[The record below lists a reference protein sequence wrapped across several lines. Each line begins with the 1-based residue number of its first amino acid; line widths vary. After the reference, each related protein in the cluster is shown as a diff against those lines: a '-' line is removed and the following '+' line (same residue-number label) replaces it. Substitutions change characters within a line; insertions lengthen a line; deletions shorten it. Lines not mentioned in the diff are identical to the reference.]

1 MTEKSSRSQ
10 LEYALILGSLA
21 ALGPLCIDL
30 YLPALPQMANAF
42 ATSTSVTQLS
52 LTAGLLGLGAGQLV
66 FGPLSDKL
74 GRRLPLLLSLA
85 MLLLTSIWCAL
96 AQDIGQLIVA
106 RLLQGIAGAGGAVL
120 SRAIARDLYIGHA
133 LTRFFSLLM
142 LINGLAPILSPVFGG
157 LLLSI
162 TSWRGIFAL
171 LAVIACLLLTM
182 SALRLN
188 ETLPA
193 ERRITGGVGSML
205 SSLGSLLRERTFMGL
220 CLAQGLCGAG
230 MFAYIGASPF
240 VLQEVYGLSP
250 QAFSVCFAVNG
261 IGLIAAG
268 QLAAHFSLRFGEQR
282 VLRAGLTIAVTA
294 ALALTVAG
302 LLHAPLIGILI
313 PLFFAI
319 AMIGIVGPCASSLA
333 MQSQGD
339 KAGSASA
346 LIGLNMFMFGALSVP
361 FTGLGGNTSALSMA
375 LVILGCYLL
384 AVTAYLLL
392 SPQPLAQ
399 KALAEK
405 RQKKNT

>member
-1 MTEKSSRSQ
+1 MTEKLSRSR
-10 LEYALILGSLA
+10 LEYALILGALA

-30 YLPALPQMANAF
+30 YLPALPQMTGALA
-42 ATSTSVTQLS
+42 ASTAVTQLS
-52 LTAGLLGLGAGQLV
+52 LTAGLLGLGAGQLI

-85 MLLLTSIWCAL
+85 MLLLTSVWCAL
-96 AQDIGQLIVA
+96 AQDIGQLVVA

-120 SRAIARDLYIGHA
+120 SRAIARDLYVGHA

-142 LINGLAPILSPVFGG
+142 LINGLAPILSPVLGG
-157 LLLSI
+157 LLLGV
-162 TSWRGIFAL
+162 TDWRGIFAL
-171 LAVIACLLLTM
+171 LAVIAGLLLTM
-182 SALRLN
+182 SVLRLN

-193 ERRITGGVGSML
+193 ERRIAGGVGSML
-205 SSLGSLLRERTFMGL
+205 SSLGSLLREREFMGL

-250 QAFSVCFAVNG
+250 QAFSLCFAVNG

-268 QLAAHFSLRFGEQR
+268 QLASHFSLRFGEQR
-282 VLRAGLTIAVTA
+282 VLRAGLTIAVIS

-302 LLHAPLIGILI
+302 LLHAPLIGILV

-333 MQSQGD
+333 MQSQGS

-346 LIGLNMFMFGALSVP
+346 LIGLSMFALGALSVP
-361 FTGLGGNTSALSMA
+361 FTGLTGSTSALSMA

-384 AVTAYLLL
+384 AVIAYLLL
-392 SPQPLAQ
+392 SLRQTPQGDQPH
-399 KALAEK
+399 K
-405 RQKKNT
+405 R

>member
-1 MTEKSSRSQ
+1 MTKKLSRSQ
-10 LEYALILGSLA
+10 LEYALILGSLS
-21 ALGPLCIDL
+21 ALGPLCTDL
-30 YLPALPQMANAF
+30 YLPALPQMTTALS
-42 ATSTSVTQLS
+42 TSTSATQLS

-74 GRRLPLLLSLA
+74 GRRLPLLLSLV
-85 MLLLTSIWCAL
+85 MLLLTSVWCAL

-120 SRAIARDLYIGHA
+120 SRAVARDLYVGHA

-142 LINGLAPILSPVFGG
+142 LINGLAPILSPVLGG
-157 LLLSI
+157 LLLGV
-162 TSWRGIFAL
+162 TDWRGIFLL
-171 LAVIACLLLTM
+171 LAIIACLLLTM
-182 SALRLN
+182 CLLRLN

-193 ERRITGGVGSML
+193 DRRIAGGVGSML
-205 SSLGSLLRERTFMGL
+205 SSLGSLLRERAFMGL

-250 QAFSVCFAVNG
+250 QAFSLCFAVNG

-268 QLAAHFSLRFGEQR
+268 QLASHFSLRMGERR
-282 VLRAGLTIAVTA
+282 VLHVGLAVA
-294 ALALTVAG
+294 VISALVLTVAG
-302 LLHAPLIGILI
+302 LLHAPLIGILT

-319 AMIGIVGPCASSLA
+319 AMIGVVGPCASSLA
-333 MQSQGD
+333 MQSQGG

-346 LIGLNMFMFGALSVP
+346 LIGLSMFALGALSVP
-361 FTGLGGNTSALSMA
+361 FTGLTGSTSALSMA

-384 AVTAYLLL
+384 AVIAYLLL
-392 SPQPLAQ
+392 SLSGAAQEAQPD
-399 KALAEK
+399 KG
-405 RQKKNT
+405 

>member
-1 MTEKSSRSQ
+1 M
-10 LEYALILGSLA
+10 
-21 ALGPLCIDL
+21 
-30 YLPALPQMANAF
+30 
-42 ATSTSVTQLS
+42 
-52 LTAGLLGLGAGQLV
+52 
-66 FGPLSDKL
+66 
-74 GRRLPLLLSLA
+74 
-85 MLLLTSIWCAL
+85 
-96 AQDIGQLIVA
+96 
-106 RLLQGIAGAGGAVL
+106 
-120 SRAIARDLYIGHA
+120 
-133 LTRFFSLLM
+133 
-142 LINGLAPILSPVFGG
+142 
-157 LLLSI
+157 
-162 TSWRGIFAL
+162 

-250 QAFSVCFAVNG
+250 QAFSLCFAVNG

-282 VLRAGLTIAVTA
+282 VLRVGLAIAVIA
-294 ALALTVAG
+294 ALTLTVAG
-302 LLHAPLIGILI
+302 LLHAPLIAILI

-346 LIGLNMFMFGALSVP
+346 LIGLNMFVFGALSVP
-361 FTGLGGNTSALSMA
+361 FTGLGGSTSALSMA

-392 SPQPLAQ
+392 SPQPLAR
-399 KALAEK
+399 KV
-405 RQKKNT
+405 